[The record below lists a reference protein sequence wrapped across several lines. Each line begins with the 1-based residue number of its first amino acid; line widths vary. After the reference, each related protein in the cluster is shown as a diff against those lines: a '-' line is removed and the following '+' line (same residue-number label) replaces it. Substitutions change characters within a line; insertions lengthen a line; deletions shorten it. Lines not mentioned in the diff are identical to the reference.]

1 MKNKGQMTLI
11 GIIMTLI
18 GLIAIALVFMPIYKD
33 LVANNTA
40 DFNTG
45 ETLLFKSLG
54 VIVLLG
60 LVMSILWYSSGQRE
74 RVYQ

>member
-11 GIIMTLI
+11 GIMMTLVA
-18 GLIAIALVFMPIYKD
+18 LIVISLVFMPIYKD
-33 LVANNTA
+33 IALNHTA

-45 ETLLFKSLG
+45 ETLLFNSLG
-54 VIVLLG
+54 VILILG
-60 LVMSILWYSSGQRE
+60 LVMSILWYSSAQRE

>member
-11 GIIMTLI
+11 GIMMTLVA
-18 GLIAIALVFMPIYKD
+18 LIVISLVFMPIYKD
-33 LVANNTA
+33 IAANNTA

-45 ETLLFKSLG
+45 ETLLFNSLG
-54 VIVLLG
+54 VILILG
-60 LVMSILWYSSGQRE
+60 LVMSILWYSSAQRE